1 MEYARERREVVDGN
15 MATVALRQAVMVNEQ
30 LDRWRL
36 VTCYG
41 RLAPIEFEMKK
52 ISKQFNKIDIRGDR

>member
-36 VTCYG
+36 VIG
-41 RLAPIEFEMKK
+41 WIAPIEFEMKIIVFTSIVK
-52 ISKQFNKIDIRGDR
+52 YQGK